1 MKNKL
6 IYGIAAIGI
15 AALLVSCEKAPQ
27 AEIDLTKASVDSALL
42 SGAAVY
48 QSEELAMLEDSMA
61 AVMERIEAENGKM
74 FPSYSDLKTELESV
88 KAYAG
93 QVVQKTEA
101 RKAEVQ
107 QEIQTVLA
115 EVKTLIEEN
124 KTLIAQAP
132 KGKEGKEALE
142 QINAELTGIET
153 SVAETNELVT
163 KTEYIQALDKSK
175 LAKENAMAINNEL
188 KEVIAKTSK
197 KPARG

>member
-124 KTLIAQAP
+124 KTLFAQAP
-132 KGKEGKEALE
+132 KGKEALE